1 MPKTRP
7 YLFYDVAIS
16 ICSTCYRKV
25 EAKTVFQDDKV
36 YLLKRCPQHGPEKVL
51 IADDVDYYRRCR
63 EVFLKPPEM
72 PQIYNTPVKWG
83 CPYDCGLCTD
93 HEQHSCLTLI
103 EICDYCNLRCPVC
116 YAASGPERQQFRT
129 LAQIEKMLDAVVRN
143 EGHPDVVQLSGGEP
157 TMHPDFFTIV
167 EMAKARPIKH
177 LMVNTNG
184 VRIAQEE
191 DFVKRLA
198 EVRED
203 FEVYLQFDSFER
215 DPLMQLRGA
224 DLRRVRQ
231 DALEKLNRYNISTN
245 LVVTLKKGLNDHEI
259 GKIIDYAL
267 QQPCVRG
274 VTFQP
279 IQDAGRLEKWVP
291 NDHED
296 GSTTTG
302 GAPLLAGFARSGIT
316 TEEGGETE
324 SFPPTNHPNSSAA
337 RDGTYV
343 RNFNPTTDR
352 LTLTEVRRKILE
364 QTKVFRPEDV
374 IPVPCHPDSLAMAY
388 ALKLNG
394 KVIPLTSMIPPEVLI
409 NGAANTI
416 LYEQD
421 PAVRTNLF
429 KLFAT
434 NHSPRSGAGTLRELL
449 CCLPKIWIPDSTS
462 SVIPNE
468 TSAIPNQTVVIPRE
482 PRDLGFAGTT
492 LPAAA
497 LSYENIF
504 RIIIMQF
511 IDTHSFDVR
520 SVKKTC
526 VHIAHPDGRLIP
538 FDTYNLFYR
547 DNLEQTR
554 LTPLRQNAE
563 LALAAT

>member
-1 MPKTRP
+1 MAKTRP

-25 EAKTVFQDDKV
+25 EAKTVFQDGNV
-36 YLLKRCPQHGPEKVL
+36 YLLKRCPQHGSECVL
-51 IADDVDYYRRCR
+51 IADDIDYYRRCR
-63 EVFLKPPEM
+63 EIFIKPPEM
-72 PQIYNTPVKWG
+72 PLVYNTPVKWG

-93 HEQHSCLTLI
+93 HEQHSCLTLV

-116 YAASGPERQQFRT
+116 YAASGPERQQFRA
-129 LAQIEKMLDAVVRN
+129 LQQIEKMLDAVVRN

-157 TMHPDFFTIV
+157 TVHPDFFAIV
-167 EMAKARPIKH
+167 EMAKARPIRH

-198 EVRED
+198 DYKED

-215 DPLMQLRGA
+215 EPLMQLRGA
-224 DLRRVRQ
+224 DLRRVRE
-231 DALEKLNRYNISTN
+231 DALEKLNRHNIATN

-259 GKIIDYAL
+259 GKTVDFAL
-267 QQPCVRG
+267 TQPCVRG

-279 IQDAGRLEKWVP
+279 IQDAGRLE
-291 NDHED
+291 
-296 GSTTTG
+296 
-302 GAPLLAGFARSGIT
+302 
-316 TEEGGETE
+316 
-324 SFPPTNHPNSSAA
+324 
-337 RDGTYV
+337 
-343 RNFNPTTDR
+343 NFNPSTDR

-388 ALKLNG
+388 ALKLKG
-394 KVIPLTSMIPPEVLI
+394 RITPLTSMIPPEVLI

-416 LYEQD
+416 LYEQE
-421 PAVRTNLF
+421 PSVRDNLF
-429 KLFAT
+429 RLFAT
-434 NHSPRSGAGTLRELL
+434 NHSPRSGARTLRELL
-449 CCLPKIWIPDSTS
+449 CCLPKVFVPSDIT
-462 SVIPNE
+462 
-468 TSAIPNQTVVIPRE
+468 
-482 PRDLGFAGTT
+482 
-492 LPAAA
+492 
-497 LSYENIF
+497 YENIF

-511 IDTHSFDVR
+511 IDAHSFDVR

-526 VHIAHPDGRLIP
+526 VHIVHPDGRLIP

-547 DNLEQTR
+547 DDLETTR
-554 LTPLRQNAE
+554 LSPLRHNAE
-563 LALAAT
+563 SALAPI

>member
-1 MPKTRP
+1 MAKTRP

-16 ICSTCYRKV
+16 ICSICYRKV
-25 EAKTVFQDDKV
+25 EAKTVFQDGGV
-36 YLLKRCPQHGPEKVL
+36 YLLKRCPQHGPERVL
-51 IADDVDYYRRCR
+51 IADDIDYYRRCR
-63 EVFLKPPEM
+63 EVFIKPPEM
-72 PQIYNTPVKWG
+72 PEVYNTPVKWG

-93 HEQHSCLTLI
+93 HEQHSCLTLV

-116 YAASGPERQQFRT
+116 YAASGPKRQQFRT
-129 LAQIEKMLDAVVRN
+129 LSQIESMLDAVVRN

-157 TMHPDFFTIV
+157 TMHPDFFTIL
-167 EMAKARPIKH
+167 EMAKTRPIKH

-198 EVRED
+198 DLRED

-215 DPLMQLRGA
+215 EALVQLRGG
-224 DLRRVRQ
+224 DLRRVRL

-259 GKIIDYAL
+259 GRTIDFAL

-279 IQDAGRLEKWVP
+279 IQDAGRL
-291 NDHED
+291 D
-296 GSTTTG
+296 
-302 GAPLLAGFARSGIT
+302 
-316 TEEGGETE
+316 
-324 SFPPTNHPNSSAA
+324 
-337 RDGTYV
+337 
-343 RNFNPTTDR
+343 NFNPATDR

-364 QTKVFRPEDV
+364 QSSVFRPEDI

-388 ALKLNG
+388 ALKLAG
-394 KVIPLTSMIPPEVLI
+394 KVVPLTSMIPPDVLI

-421 PAVRTNLF
+421 TAVRDNLF

-449 CCLPKIWIPDSTS
+449 CCLPKVLVPDN
-462 SVIPNE
+462 I
-468 TSAIPNQTVVIPRE
+468 
-482 PRDLGFAGTT
+482 
-492 LPAAA
+492 
-497 LSYENIF
+497 SYENIF

-511 IDTHSFDVR
+511 IDAHSFDVR

-526 VHIAHPDGRLIP
+526 VHIVHPDGRLIP

-547 DNLEQTR
+547 DELEKTR
-554 LTPLRQNAE
+554 LAPLRARIE
-563 LALAAT
+563 FALAPI